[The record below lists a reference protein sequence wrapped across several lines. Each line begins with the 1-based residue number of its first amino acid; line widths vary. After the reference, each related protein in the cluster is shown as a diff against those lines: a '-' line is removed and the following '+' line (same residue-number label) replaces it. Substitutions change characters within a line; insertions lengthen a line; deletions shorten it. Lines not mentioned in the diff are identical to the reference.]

1 MFFSRIKAIVT
12 VLLAVMSVSASAQR
26 YFADGYHGGVYGHY
40 PVMTYTQFI
49 YDQLKQHILLYGT

>member
-26 YFADGYHGGVYGHY
+26 YFADGYHGGVL
-40 PVMTYTQFI
+40 PKRTVCS
-49 YDQLKQHILLYGT
+49 KA